1 MNAAREL
8 PARDPEGR
16 PLRIV
21 ALAANPWDGQWMNRQ
36 QLLSRLAGRHGIVY
50 SNGPFRIWDRGKDEF
65 RRASLFGSFE
75 QRGDVVLDRRG
86 RLPLRVPR
94 FGWLDARAMQ
104 LAARRWR
111 RQLPQSDRPLVA
123 YLFHPTF
130 APLLGALRPDRIVYH
145 AYDLFRMTPSWS
157 SAEEANESR
166 LLAAADLVLASSRE
180 IAADLQR
187 RSGKQVQFLPNG
199 VDYDLFAAAGTAAE
213 PAELAAIPR
222 PRIGYIGK
230 ISVKFDFDLLLELSQ
245 RRSDWQFVIVGPSD
259 ELPPADAEKMATLRA
274 RGNVHLF
281 GFRPAEQIARFTAA
295 LDVGLMC
302 YRLGNL
308 WTQAIYPLKMHEYLA
323 CGIPVV
329 SAPVP
334 AVQEFA
340 EVVRLAQTPA
350 QWHDAI
356 DAALQDRDAGAS
368 ARRRE
373 VARANSWNDRVAQ
386 LDRHLRS
393 MAGGTAAP

>member
-1 MNAAREL
+1 MNAAPEL
-8 PARDPEGR
+8 PLSR
-16 PLRIV
+16 PASRALRIV

-36 QLLSRLAGRHGIVY
+36 QLLSRLAGRHAILY

-75 QRGDVVLDRRG
+75 QRGSVVLDRRG
-86 RLPLRVPR
+86 RWPLRVPR
-94 FGWLDARAMQ
+94 LGWLDHTAMQ

-111 RQLPQSDRPLVA
+111 RQLSQADGPLVG

-130 APLLGALRPDRIVYH
+130 APLLDALRPDHVVYH
-145 AYDLFRMTPSWS
+145 AYDLFRMTPNWS

-180 IAADLQR
+180 IASDLQR
-187 RSGKQVQFLPNG
+187 RSGKHVEFLPNG
-199 VDYDLFAAAGTAAE
+199 VDYDLFATAGRHPE

-222 PRIGYIGK
+222 PRIGYTGK

-245 RRSDWQFVIVGPSD
+245 RRPDWHFIVVGPSD
-259 ELPPADAEKMATLRA
+259 ELPPADAEKMAILRA
-274 RGNVHLF
+274 RPNVHLF
-281 GFRPAEQIARFTAA
+281 GFRPADQSARFTAA

-323 CGIPVV
+323 CGIGVV
-329 SAPVP
+329 SAAVP
-334 AVQEFA
+334 AVQEFGD
-340 EVVRLAQTPA
+340 VVRIAQTPA
-350 QWHDAI
+350 EWHDAI
-356 DAALQDRDAGAS
+356 GAALQDRGTAAV

-373 VARANSWNDRVAQ
+373 VGAANSWDDRVTQ
-386 LDRHLRS
+386 LDRHLGS
-393 MAGGTAAP
+393 IAGGA

>member
-1 MNAAREL
+1 MNAAQEL
-8 PARDPEGR
+8 PAHNPEGR

-36 QLLSRLAGRHGIVY
+36 QLLSRLAGRHRILY

-65 RRASLFGSFE
+65 RRASWFGSFE
-75 QRGDVVLDRRG
+75 QRGAVVLDRRG

-94 FGWLDARAMQ
+94 FGWLDGRAMQ

-111 RQLPQSDRPLVA
+111 RRLSQSDGPLVA

-130 APLLGALRPDRIVYH
+130 APLLDALRPDRVVYH
-145 AYDLFRMTPSWS
+145 AYDLFRMTPNWS
-157 SAEEANESR
+157 SVEEANESR

-180 IAADLQR
+180 IAADLLR
-187 RSGKQVQFLPNG
+187 RSGKPVQFLPNG
-199 VDYDLFAAAGTAAE
+199 VDYDLFADAARHAE
-213 PAELAAIPR
+213 PAEIAAIPR

-245 RRSDWQFVIVGPSD
+245 RRADWHFVIVGPSD
-259 ELPPADAEKMATLRA
+259 ELPAADAEKMAALRA
-274 RGNVHLF
+274 RSNVHAF
-281 GFRPAEQIARFTAA
+281 GFRPSEQIARFTAA

-334 AVQEFA
+334 AVQEFDA
-340 EVVRLAQTPA
+340 VVRMAQTPA
-350 QWHDAI
+350 QWHNAI
-356 DAALQDRDAGAS
+356 DAALQDRSAAAI

-373 VARANSWNDRVAQ
+373 VGRANSWNDRVMQ

-393 MAGGTAAP
+393 MADGAPAP

>member
-1 MNAAREL
+1 MNAAQEQPL
-8 PARDPEGR
+8 PTPQTR

-36 QLLSRLAGRHGIVY
+36 QLLSRLGARHRILY
-50 SNGPFRIWDRGKDEF
+50 SNGPFRNWDRGKDEF

-75 QRGDVVLDRRG
+75 QRGAVVLDRRG

-94 FGWLDARAMQ
+94 FGWLDHRAMQ

-111 RQLPQSDRPLVA
+111 RQLTQSDGPLVG
-123 YLFHPTF
+123 YLFHPAF
-130 APLLGALRPDRIVYH
+130 APLLDALRPDRIVYH
-145 AYDLFRMTPSWS
+145 AYDLFRMTPNWS

-166 LLAAADLVLASSRE
+166 LLAAANLVLASSRE

-187 RSGKQVQFLPNG
+187 RCGKHVEFLPNG
-199 VDYDLFAAAGTAAE
+199 VDYDLFADAASHPE

-245 RRSDWQFVIVGPSD
+245 RRSDWHFVIVGPSD

-274 RGNVHLF
+274 RPNVHLF
-281 GFRPAEQIARFTAA
+281 GFRPTEQIARFTAA

-334 AVQEFA
+334 AVQEFGA
-340 EVVRLAQTPA
+340 VVRMAQTPA

-356 DAALQDRDAGAS
+356 EAALRDRS
-368 ARRRE
+368 AAAVDRRRE
-373 VARANSWNDRVAQ
+373 VARANSWNDRVMQ
-386 LDRHLRS
+386 LDRHLDS
-393 MAGGTAAP
+393 IAGGG

>member
-1 MNAAREL
+1 MNAAPQLALR
-8 PARDPEGR
+8 PEGR
-16 PLRIV
+16 PLRIL

-36 QLLSRLAGRHGIVY
+36 QLLSRLAGRHAIVY

-75 QRGDVVLDRRG
+75 QRGGVVLDRRG
-86 RLPLRVPR
+86 QLPLRVPR
-94 FGWLDARAMQ
+94 LGWLDQKAMQ

-111 RQLPQSDRPLVA
+111 RQLSQADGPLIG

-130 APLLGALRPDRIVYH
+130 APLLDALRPDRVVYH
-145 AYDLFRMTPSWS
+145 AYDLFRMTPNWT

-187 RSGKQVQFLPNG
+187 RSGKHVEFLPNG
-199 VDYDLFAAAGTAAE
+199 VDYDLFATAGRHPE

-222 PRIGYIGK
+222 PRVGYIGK

-245 RRSDWQFVIVGPSD
+245 RRPDWHFVIVGPND

-274 RGNVHLF
+274 RANVHLF
-281 GFRPAEQIARFTAA
+281 GFKPADQIARFTAA

-329 SAPVP
+329 SAAVP
-334 AVQEFA
+334 AVQEFGD
-340 EVVRLAQTPA
+340 VVRIAQTPA

-356 DAALQDRDAGAS
+356 DAALQDRGAAAV

-373 VARANSWNDRVAQ
+373 VGAANSWDDRVMQ
-386 LDRHLRS
+386 LDRHLGS
-393 MAGGTAAP
+393 MAGGA

>member
-1 MNAAREL
+1 MNAAQEL
-8 PARDPEGR
+8 PVPRPESR

-36 QLLSRLAGRHGIVY
+36 QLLSRLAGRHTILY
-50 SNGPFRIWDRGKDEF
+50 SNGPFRTWDRGKDEF
-65 RRASLFGSFE
+65 RRAPLFGSFE
-75 QRGDVVLDRRG
+75 RRGAVVLDRRG

-94 FGWLDARAMQ
+94 LGWLDERAMQ

-111 RQLPQSDRPLVA
+111 KQLSPAAGPLVA

-130 APLLGALRPDRIVYH
+130 TPLLRALRPDNVVYH
-145 AYDLFRMTPSWS
+145 AYDLFRMTPNWS

-166 LLAAADLVLASSRE
+166 LLAAADLVVASSRE

-187 RSGKQVQFLPNG
+187 RSGKHVEFLPNG
-199 VDYDLFAAAGTAAE
+199 VDYDLFAGAGQHPE

-222 PRIGYIGK
+222 PRIGYTGK

-245 RRSDWQFVIVGPSD
+245 RRTDWRFVIVGPND
-259 ELPPADAEKMATLRA
+259 ALPAADAEKMATLRA
-274 RGNVHLF
+274 RANVHFF
-281 GFRPAEQIARFTAA
+281 GFRPADQIARFTAA

-323 CGIPVV
+323 CGLPVV

-334 AVQEFA
+334 AVHEFGD
-340 EVVRLAQTPA
+340 VVRMAQTPA

-356 DAALQDRDAGAS
+356 DAALQDRGGAAVS
-368 ARRRE
+368 RRQE
-373 VARANSWNDRVAQ
+373 VARANSWNDRVLQ
-386 LDRHLRS
+386 LDRYLGS
-393 MAGGTAAP
+393 MPTPR

>member
-1 MNAAREL
+1 MNAAPEL
-8 PARDPEGR
+8 PVRRPESR

-36 QLLSRLAGRHGIVY
+36 QLLSRLAGRHAIVY

-75 QRGDVVLDRRG
+75 QRGSVVLDRRG

-94 FGWLDARAMQ
+94 FGWLDQRAMQ

-111 RQLPQSDRPLVA
+111 GQLSQADGPLIA

-130 APLLGALRPDRIVYH
+130 APLLDALRPDRVVYH
-145 AYDLFRMTPSWS
+145 AYDLFRMTPNWTST
-157 SAEEANESR
+157 EEANESR
-166 LLAAADLVLASSRE
+166 LLAAANLVLASSRE

-187 RSGKQVQFLPNG
+187 RSGKQVEFLPNG
-199 VDYDLFAAAGTAAE
+199 VDYELFAAAGRHPE
-213 PAELAAIPR
+213 PAEIAAIPR

-245 RRSDWQFVIVGPSD
+245 RRPDRHFVIVGPSD

-274 RGNVHLF
+274 RSNVHLF

-329 SAPVP
+329 SAAVP
-334 AVQEFA
+334 AVQEFG
-340 EVVRLAQTPA
+340 EVVRIAQTPA

-356 DAALQDRDAGAS
+356 DAALQDRGAAAV

-373 VARANSWNDRVAQ
+373 VGAANSWDDRVTQ
-386 LDRHLRS
+386 LDRHLGS
-393 MAGGTAAP
+393 MARGT

>member
-1 MNAAREL
+1 MNAAQEL
-8 PARDPEGR
+8 PVRRPENR

-36 QLLSRLAGRHGIVY
+36 QLLSRLAGRHTILY

-75 QRGDVVLDRRG
+75 QRGGVMLDRRG

-94 FGWLDARAMQ
+94 LGWLDTQAMQ
-104 LAARRWR
+104 MAARRWR
-111 RQLPQSDRPLVA
+111 RQLAEADGPLVA

-130 APLLGALRPDRIVYH
+130 APLLDAVRPDRVVYH
-145 AYDLFRMTPSWS
+145 SYDLFRMTPNWS

-166 LLAAADLVLASSRE
+166 LLAAANLVLASSRE

-187 RSGKQVQFLPNG
+187 RSGKQVHFLPNG
-199 VDYDLFAAAGTAAE
+199 VDYDLFATAGRHPE
-213 PAELAAIPR
+213 PAEIASIPR
-222 PRIGYIGK
+222 PRIGYTGK

-245 RRSDWQFVIVGPSD
+245 RRSDWHFVIVGPSD
-259 ELPPADAEKMATLRA
+259 ELPAADAEKMATLRA
-274 RGNVHLF
+274 RSNVHLF
-281 GFRPAEQIARFTAA
+281 GFRPADQIARFTAA

-334 AVQEFA
+334 AVQEFG
-340 EVVRLAQTPA
+340 EVVRLAQTPQ

-356 DAALQDRDAGAS
+356 DAALQDRGANS
-368 ARRRE
+368 VARRRE
-373 VARANSWNDRVAQ
+373 VAAANSWNDRVMQ
-386 LDRHLRS
+386 LDRHLGA
-393 MAGGTAAP
+393 MAGDAS

>member
-1 MNAAREL
+1 MNAAPEL
-8 PARDPEGR
+8 PLRR
-16 PLRIV
+16 PASRALRIV

-36 QLLSRLAGRHGIVY
+36 QLLSRLATRHAILY
-50 SNGPFRIWDRGKDEF
+50 SNGPFRTWDRGKDEY

-75 QRGDVVLDRRG
+75 QRGGIVLDRRG
-86 RLPLRVPR
+86 RWPLRVPR
-94 FGWLDARAMQ
+94 LGWLDQTAMQ

-111 RQLPQSDRPLVA
+111 RQLSQADGPLVG

-130 APLLGALRPDRIVYH
+130 APLLDALRPDRVVYH
-145 AYDLFRMTPSWS
+145 AYDLFRMTPNWS
-157 SAEEANESR
+157 SVEEANESR

-180 IAADLQR
+180 IASDLQR
-187 RSGKQVQFLPNG
+187 RSGKHVEFLPNG
-199 VDYDLFAAAGTAAE
+199 VDYELFATAGRH
-213 PAELAAIPR
+213 PVPGELAAIPR
-222 PRIGYIGK
+222 PRIGYTGK

-245 RRSDWQFVIVGPSD
+245 RRPDWHFVIAGPSD

-274 RGNVHLF
+274 RPNVYLF
-281 GFRPAEQIARFTAA
+281 GFRPADQIARFTAA

-329 SAPVP
+329 SAAVP
-334 AVQEFA
+334 AVQEFSD
-340 EVVRLAQTPA
+340 VVRIAQTPA
-350 QWHDAI
+350 HWHDAI
-356 DAALQDRDAGAS
+356 DSSLQDRGAAAV

-373 VARANSWNDRVAQ
+373 VGAANSWDDRVAQ
-386 LDRHLRS
+386 LDRHLGS
-393 MAGGTAAP
+393 MAAGA

>member
-1 MNAAREL
+1 MNAAQEL
-8 PARDPEGR
+8 PVRPAEDR

-36 QLLSRLAGRHGIVY
+36 QLLSRLAGRHRILY

-75 QRGDVVLDRRG
+75 QRGGVVLDRRG

-94 FGWLDARAMQ
+94 LGWLDGRAMQ

-111 RQLPQSDRPLVA
+111 RQLSQSDGPLVA

-130 APLLGALRPDRIVYH
+130 APLLEPLRPDRVVYH
-145 AYDLFRMTPSWS
+145 AYDLFRMTPKWS

-166 LLAAADLVLASSRE
+166 LLAAADLVIGSSRE

-187 RSGKQVQFLPNG
+187 RSGKHVEFLPNG
-199 VDYDLFAAAGTAAE
+199 VDYDLFADAGRHPE
-213 PAELAAIPR
+213 PPDLAAIPR

-245 RRSDWQFVIVGPSD
+245 RRPDWSFVIVGPSD
-259 ELPPADAEKMATLRA
+259 ELPAVDAEKMATLRS
-274 RGNVHLF
+274 RGNVHQF
-281 GFRPAEQIARFTAA
+281 GFRPADQIARVTAA

-340 EVVRLAQTPA
+340 AVVRMAQTPA

-356 DAALQDRDAGAS
+356 DAALADRDAAAV
-368 ARRRE
+368 ARRRD
-373 VARANSWNDRVAQ
+373 VARANSWNDRAMQ
-386 LDRHLRS
+386 LDRNLRA
-393 MAGGTAAP
+393 MADRPPGP

>member
-1 MNAAREL
+1 MNAAQEL
-8 PARDPEGR
+8 PAPDAEDHA
-16 PLRIV
+16 LRIV

-36 QLLSRLAGRHGIVY
+36 QLLSRLAGRHSILY

-75 QRGDVVLDRRG
+75 QRGGVVLDRRG

-94 FGWLDARAMQ
+94 FGWLDSRAMQ

-111 RQLPQSDRPLVA
+111 RQLSQSAGPLVA
-123 YLFHPTF
+123 YLFHPAF
-130 APLLGALRPDRIVYH
+130 APLLDPLRPDRVVYH
-145 AYDLFRMTPSWS
+145 AYDLFRMTPNWS
-157 SAEEANESR
+157 SAEDANELR
-166 LLAAADLVLASSRE
+166 LLAAANLILASSRE
-180 IAADLQR
+180 IASDLQR
-187 RSGKQVQFLPNG
+187 RCGKHVEFLPNG
-199 VDYDLFAAAGTAAE
+199 VDYDLFAEAGRHPE
-213 PAELAAIPR
+213 PPELAAIPR
-222 PRIGYIGK
+222 PRIGYTGK
-230 ISVKFDFDLLLELSQ
+230 ISMKFDFDLLLELSQ
-245 RRSDWQFVIVGPSD
+245 RRPDWHFVIVGPSD
-259 ELPPADAEKMATLRA
+259 ELPAADTEKMATLRA
-274 RGNVHLF
+274 RANVHLF
-281 GFRPAEQIARFTAA
+281 GFRPADQIARFTAA

-334 AVQEFA
+334 AVQEFGA
-340 EVVRLAQTPA
+340 VVRMAQTPQ

-356 DAALQDRDAGAS
+356 DAALHDRDAAAV

-373 VARANSWNDRVAQ
+373 VGRANSWNDRVVQ

-393 MAGGTAAP
+393 MAGRAAAP

>member
-1 MNAAREL
+1 MNAAPEL
-8 PARDPEGR
+8 QAGHPASR

-36 QLLSRLAGRHGIVY
+36 QLLSRLAGRHAILY
-50 SNGPFRIWDRGKDEF
+50 SNGPFRIWDRGKHEF

-75 QRGDVVLDRRG
+75 QRGAVILDRRG
-86 RLPLRVPR
+86 RWPLRVPR
-94 FGWLDARAMQ
+94 LGWLDHRAMH

-111 RQLPQSDRPLVA
+111 RQLSQADGPLVA
-123 YLFHPTF
+123 YLFHPMF
-130 APLLGALRPDRIVYH
+130 APLLDGLRPDHVVYH
-145 AYDLFRMTPSWS
+145 AYDLFRMTPNWT
-157 SAEEANESR
+157 SAEEANEAR

-187 RSGKQVQFLPNG
+187 RCGKHVEFLPNG
-199 VDYDLFAAAGTAAE
+199 VDYDLFAAAERQPE

-222 PRIGYIGK
+222 PRVGYTGK

-245 RRSDWQFVIVGPSD
+245 RRPDWHFVIVGPSD
-259 ELPPADAEKMATLRA
+259 ELPPADAEKMTALRS
-274 RGNVHLF
+274 RPNVHLF
-281 GFRPAEQIARFTAA
+281 GFQPADQIARFTAA

-323 CGIPVV
+323 CGLPVV
-329 SAPVP
+329 STPVP

-340 EVVRLAQTPA
+340 EVVRIAQTPA

-356 DAALQDRDAGAS
+356 EAALQDRSDAAV

-373 VARANSWNDRVAQ
+373 VGAANSWNDRVLR
-386 LDRHLRS
+386 LDRHLGS
-393 MAGGTAAP
+393 MAGSATSP